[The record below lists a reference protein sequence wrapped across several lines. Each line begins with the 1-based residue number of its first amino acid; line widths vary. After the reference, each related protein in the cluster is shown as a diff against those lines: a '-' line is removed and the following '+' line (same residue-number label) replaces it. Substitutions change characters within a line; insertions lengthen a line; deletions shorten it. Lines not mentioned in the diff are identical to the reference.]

1 MNANNLMAV
10 AQPQAAPKGA
20 KQGRMAKASGSTSK
34 DSFDEALGRLRE
46 SAQEA
51 GGVPKD
57 DSPQG
62 KDTMT
67 DSGSARDSAPQDP
80 LAAALAASQQSDAG
94 KAQDT
99 APENMAETQETAAAV
114 VDFSAEAK
122 ARTTDE
128 GVPQPQVRQEQ
139 PNLQALMPQ
148 SAEAASQSKDFLAM
162 LSGQQLPSRGEA
174 QEQPIGR
181 QTPLQMQLA
190 SLGQAVQQGKG
201 QEAPQAVQ
209 MPQNNQAAVQMPLN
223 NQPDLQMPQSAQAM
237 AQMPLNSQVQTSQ
250 GNQPDLQIPLS
261 NQPQQGNEMQPALRA
276 DAPPPQ
282 DMPEVMPPRLQ
293 PEQGNR
299 PQVAA
304 AVQQSQAPEQQSQAP
319 AAQAQPQRENTLSAL
334 FGEAVVE
341 ETVREPDPLRQLHQ
355 QGMMQQGFQQNNA
368 QSQQNLQN
376 MLGRNAEGMA
386 AAPTGTAGETAEP
399 EAVQAPQAG
408 HEAAG
413 ALTSFRQE
421 VQNAARSTEAPAL
434 QQPQDDFEVPRQIV
448 EQARLI
454 RSGGDTEMVIHLKP
468 EHLGDLTLKVSVSS
482 TGAVTASFHSDNAQV
497 RAIIENSLVQLRH
510 DLNSQGIKVDDVE
523 VYAGLQDEH
532 LPQGQGQ
539 QQAWQGGQGSASGQ
553 GRNFSAEDYAE
564 EAEDLSV
571 LAAAAAQGG
580 GEDNTAMEGVDYRI

>member
-1 MNANNLMAV
+1 MKECPSPWYGRNSRTCQYELPLLAACIHLMAH
-10 AQPQAAPKGA
+10 GI
-20 KQGRMAKASGSTSK
+20 
-34 DSFDEALGRLRE
+34 
-46 SAQEA
+46 
-51 GGVPKD
+51 
-57 DSPQG
+57 
-62 KDTMT
+62 
-67 DSGSARDSAPQDP
+67 
-80 LAAALAASQQSDAG
+80 
-94 KAQDT
+94 
-99 APENMAETQETAAAV
+99 
-114 VDFSAEAK
+114 
-122 ARTTDE
+122 
-128 GVPQPQVRQEQ
+128 
-139 PNLQALMPQ
+139 
-148 SAEAASQSKDFLAM
+148 
-162 LSGQQLPSRGEA
+162 QLPSRGEA

-201 QEAPQAVQ
+201 QEIAPQAVQ

-237 AQMPLNSQVQTSQ
+237 AQMPQNSQVQMPQDNQAMAQMPLNNQARMPQES
-250 GNQPDLQIPLS
+250 QPDLQIPLS

-293 PEQGNR
+293 PEQSNR

-304 AVQQSQAPEQQSQAP
+304 AVQQSQTPEQQSQAP

-421 VQNAARSTEAPAL
+421 VQNAARTTEAPAL